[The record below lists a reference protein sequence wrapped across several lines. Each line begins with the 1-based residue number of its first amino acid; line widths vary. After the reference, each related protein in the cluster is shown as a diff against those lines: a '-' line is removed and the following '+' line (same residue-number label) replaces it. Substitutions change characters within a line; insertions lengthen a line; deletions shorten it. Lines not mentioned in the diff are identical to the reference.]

1 MTIEHY
7 IQHNTVESPGQ
18 ATPLNVLRRNY
29 ERVIGEAV
37 NRSSFL
43 IALARAGLTVVA
55 CPGDRAV
62 VVNRALAPAAQP
74 AGLAAQPEPVAA

>member
-1 MTIEHY
+1 MSIEHY
-7 IQHNTVESPGQ
+7 VQNNTIESPGQ
-18 ATPLNVLRRNY
+18 AIPLNTLRRNY
-29 ERVIGEAV
+29 ERATGQAT

-43 IALARAGLTVVA
+43 VALARAGLSVVA